1 MYCIK
6 CGARLDDSETS
17 CPLCSTP
24 VYNPF
29 IEMPHKERLYPE
41 KTEKKET
48 VSKFGAMFI
57 VTTVFLLAASLS
69 LICDVSITG
78 SVTWSGYVV
87 TSLMLAYILAV
98 LPAWFSFP
106 NPVIFVPCDFAAAA
120 LFLWYIEFA
129 TGGKW
134 FFTFALPV
142 TAMLLLIVEPVIT
155 LRKYVK
161 KGALYVY
168 GGACIGFGAYLVGVE
183 LFINYTFKLPHFLL
197 WSFYPLI
204 AMFIIGMMLIVIAI
218 CKPMRE
224 SLKKKFFI

>member
-6 CGARLDDSETS
+6 CGAKLDDGETS

-29 IEMPHKERLYPE
+29 IETPQKERLYPE
-41 KTEKKET
+41 YVKKQET
-48 VSKFGAMFI
+48 VSKFGVLFI
-57 VTTVFLLAASLS
+57 VTTVFLLAAALT
-69 LICDVSITG
+69 LICDISITG
-78 SVTWSGYVV
+78 NMTWSGYSV
-87 TSLMLAYILAV
+87 TSLMLAYIIAV
-98 LPAWFSFP
+98 LPAWFTFP
-106 NPVIFVPCDFAAAA
+106 NPVIFVPCDFAAIAA
-120 LFLWYIEFA
+120 FLWYIEYA
-129 TGGKW
+129 TGGAW
-134 FFTFALPV
+134 FLTFALPV

-161 KGALYVY
+161 RGALYVY

-183 LFINYTFKLPHFLL
+183 LFMNYTFGIQKFLA
-197 WSFYPLI
+197 WSQYPLI
-204 AMFIIGMMLIVIAI
+204 AMFVIGMMLIVIAI

>member
-6 CGARLDDSETS
+6 CGAKLDDGETS

-29 IEMPHKERLYPE
+29 IQMPQKERLYPE
-41 KTEKKET
+41 YVKKKET

-57 VTTVFLLAASLS
+57 VTTVFLLATALT
-69 LICDVSITG
+69 LICDLSITG
-78 SVTWSGYVV
+78 SITWSGYCVA
-87 TSLMLAYILAV
+87 SLLLAYIIAV
-98 LPAWFSFP
+98 LPAWFTLP
-106 NPVIFVPCDFAAAA
+106 NPVIFVPCDFAATA

-161 KGALYVY
+161 QGALYVY

-183 LFINYTFKLPHFLL
+183 LFMNYTFAIKRFLI
-197 WSFYPLI
+197 WSYYPLV
-204 AMFIIGMMLIVIAI
+204 AMFVIGMMLIVIAI
-218 CKPMRE
+218 CRPMRE